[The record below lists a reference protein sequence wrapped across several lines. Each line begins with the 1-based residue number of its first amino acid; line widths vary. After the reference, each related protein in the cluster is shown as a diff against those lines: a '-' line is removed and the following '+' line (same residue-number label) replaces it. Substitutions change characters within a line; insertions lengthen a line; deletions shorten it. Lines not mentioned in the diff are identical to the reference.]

1 MARHKTTRYNMTIE
15 EMLKQL
21 KLDRDMANFNPM
33 TGEEKPM
40 NEECKASAEA
50 LSMAIDYIEMTQK
63 TLKELC
69 QLKLVNK
76 EINELDSLKYE
87 DVTDGSVDNKTRADW
102 LEFNKGLEMAKRT
115 YLEEIDRALKMIE
128 CLKYEA
134 VTDQSIDERQRRNW
148 EAYNRGV
155 GVAEHNIA
163 KALKDV
169 RKA

>member
-1 MARHKTTRYNMTIE
+1 MTLD

-21 KLDRDMANFNPM
+21 ELDRDMANFNPM

-40 NEECKASAEA
+40 NEECKTSAEA
-50 LSMAIDYIEMTQK
+50 LSMAIDYINMTRK
-63 TLKELC
+63 TLDELC
-69 QLKLVNK
+69 QLKIVNK
-76 EINELDSLKYE
+76 EINKLDSLKYE
-87 DVTDGSVDNKTRADW
+87 DVTDGSVSNQTRVDW

-115 YLEEIDRALKMIE
+115 YLEEIDRALKMVE

-134 VTDQSIDERQRRNW
+134 VTDESIDERQRRNW

-155 GVAEHNIA
+155 GVAQHNIL

-169 RKA
+169 KKT